1 VGVVTRIHSS
11 AAARTLRV
19 LVAACG
25 VAMIAAAGG
34 LLLQW
39 RQVDG
44 AAERYL
50 DSPCTQHP
58 VAGACA
64 GVTDATVLS
73 TAVDRDAVGTIRPRV
88 RLVPAGAGPAIT
100 LRGVWPND
108 AFLALR
114 PGMHVAVIAT
124 GGRPATIRL
133 DPTRGHPAGL
143 RLWTVD
149 NPLPDRDLLRDLG
162 LAAGGVGI
170 LAVVL
175 AAPSGLTRLP
185 RRRLAEALA
194 DRRLRVAMLGFT
206 AVQMLDVATSIA
218 GRHRL
223 LYEGVALTRA
233 VVARWGDAGFLVVKL
248 PALLAV
254 AVLAARLP
262 RRWAVIP
269 LLAATAP
276 VALVVGGN
284 LRLLA
289 GWSG

>member
-1 VGVVTRIHSS
+1 VWAVTRTPSS
-11 AAARTLRV
+11 APVRTLRA
-19 LVAACG
+19 LAAACG
-25 VAMIAAAGG
+25 VAMIAAAGA

-44 AAERYL
+44 AAQRYL

-64 GVTDATVLS
+64 NVTDATVLS
-73 TAVDRDAVGTIRPRV
+73 TATDHDAVGAIRPWV
-88 RLVPAGAGPAIT
+88 RLAPAGADAAIT

-114 PGMHVAVIAT
+114 PGMHVAVIST

-149 NPLPDRDLLRDLG
+149 NPLPDRDLLRDRG

-175 AAPSGLTRLP
+175 AAPSRLTRLP

-194 DRRLRVAMLGFT
+194 DRRLRIAMLGFT
-206 AVQMLDVATSIA
+206 AIQMLDVATSIA

-223 LYEGVALTRA
+223 LYESVALTRA

-254 AVLAARLP
+254 ALLAARLP
-262 RRWAVIP
+262 RRWAVVP
-269 LLAATAP
+269 VLAAAAP
-276 VALVVGGN
+276 VAVVVGGN

-289 GWSG
+289 G

>member
-1 VGVVTRIHSS
+1 VWVVTRTSPS
-11 AAARTLRV
+11 AAARILRA

-25 VAMIAAAGG
+25 VALIAAAGG

-44 AAERYL
+44 AAQRYL
-50 DSPCTQHP
+50 DSSCTQHP

-64 GVTDATVLS
+64 NVTDAIVLS
-73 TAVDRDAVGTIRPRV
+73 TATDHDPVGAVRPWV
-88 RLVPAGAGPAIT
+88 RLAPAGAGAVVT
-100 LRGVWPND
+100 LQGVWPND

-124 GGRPATIRL
+124 GGRAATIRL

-149 NPLPDRDLLRDLG
+149 NPLPDRDLLRDRG
-162 LAAGGVGI
+162 LAAGGVGV

-175 AAPSGLTRLP
+175 AAPAGLTRLP
-185 RRRLAEALA
+185 RRRLADALA
-194 DRRLRVAMLGFT
+194 DRRLRVALLGFT
-206 AVQMLDVATSIA
+206 AVQVLDVATSIA

-233 VVARWGDAGFLVVKL
+233 VVARWGDAGFLVAKL

-254 AVLAARLP
+254 AALAARLP

-269 LLAATAP
+269 VLAAAAP

-289 GWSG
+289 GWPG

>member
-1 VGVVTRIHSS
+1 VVTRTPSPT
-11 AAARTLRV
+11 AARILRT

-44 AAERYL
+44 AAQRYL
-50 DSPCTQHP
+50 DAPCTQHP
-58 VAGACA
+58 VPGACA
-64 GVTDATVLS
+64 NVTGATVLS
-73 TAVDRDAVGTIRPRV
+73 TTTDHDPVGGIRPWV
-88 RLVPAGAGPAIT
+88 RLAPAGSSLAIT

-133 DPTRGHPAGL
+133 DPTPGHPAGL

-149 NPLPDRDLLRDLG
+149 NPLPDRNLLRDRG
-162 LAAGGVGI
+162 LAAGGVGL

-175 AAPSGLTRLP
+175 AAPSALTRLP
-185 RRRLAEALA
+185 RRQLAEALA
-194 DRRLRVAMLGFT
+194 DRRLRLAMLGFT

-218 GRHRL
+218 GRHHL
-223 LYEGVALTRA
+223 LYEGAALTRA
-233 VVARWGDAGFLVVKL
+233 VVARWGDAGFLVVKV

-262 RRWAVIP
+262 RRWAVVP
-269 LLAATAP
+269 VLAAAAP
-276 VALVVGGN
+276 VALVVAGN

-289 GWSG
+289 SVTG